1 MTKNE
6 FIKQLEDLLTDIS
19 SDERL
24 EALQYY
30 ENYFED
36 AGPEREES
44 IISELGSPAKVA
56 ASIKADLNASEQEVK
71 NRGYFTE
78 KGYEDET
85 YKEPKFEIMDG
96 NGKRAEGDNFKEKST
111 SGSGYTSGYNN
122 NTNQGSNDYG
132 YSQNRYNKA
141 GNTNSAGKAVLI
153 ILLCI
158 FAIPIGLP
166 LLSAVFGVF
175 IAVIATVASL
185 WLAFVIVSIVLTVV
199 GIAATIVG
207 IVKLLTVPIIG
218 ICFTGGGLILFGLG
232 LLFTMA
238 TIALSTKVM
247 PVIIRAFINLCRL
260 PFQNRRVAA

>member
-6 FIKQLEDLLTDIS
+6 FMKQLEVLLTEIS
-19 SDERL
+19 ADERM

-36 AGPEREES
+36 AGPEREEG
-44 IISELGSPAKVA
+44 IISELGSPEKVA

-71 NRGYFTE
+71 SRGYFTE

-85 YKEPKFEIMDG
+85 LKEPKFEIMNG
-96 NGKRAEGDNFKEKST
+96 NDKKAKDDSFKEEDT
-111 SGSGYTSGYNN
+111 QRSGYAGGYNN
-122 NTNQGSNDYG
+122 KANQDSNEYG
-132 YSQNRYNKA
+132 YSQNSYNT
-141 GNTNSAGKAVLI
+141 GGTNSAGKAVLI

-158 FAIPIGLP
+158 FAIPVGIP
-166 LLSAVFGVF
+166 IVSAVFGIF

-185 WLAFVIVSIVLTVV
+185 WLAFVIVSIVLTVT

-207 IVKLLTVPIIG
+207 IVKLLTVPVLG
-218 ICFTGGGLILFGLG
+218 ICFTGGGLLLFGLG
-232 LLFTMA
+232 LLFIMA

-247 PVIIRAFINLCRL
+247 PVVIHGFLNLCRL
-260 PFQNRRVAA
+260 PFRNRRAAA